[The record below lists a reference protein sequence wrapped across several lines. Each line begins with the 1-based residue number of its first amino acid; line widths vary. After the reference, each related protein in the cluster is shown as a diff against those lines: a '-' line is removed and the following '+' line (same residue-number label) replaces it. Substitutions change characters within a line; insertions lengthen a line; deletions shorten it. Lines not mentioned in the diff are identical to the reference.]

1 MLQCQWSEAH
11 STPTWFQKV
20 ICFRFLINSTFYLVL
35 ISFGAAQ
42 TLHTCLFLF
51 CKAISLESSKVA
63 QTERHCQ
70 VRLSR
75 AVPSHLLSSSCAAN
89 LHLASPSAS
98 HALQMYLSV
107 LLTRKKHSVQLPDLW
122 SIDDTLFHCVALP
135 PLLPLSLTAHPIE
148 LSMGFPD
155 PSIFWC
161 GKPQPQDSWLEWP
174 SSCVN
179 CVDIV
184 IYHVPGTS
192 LLLLRAKVISSGWCV
207 CLFFFFSTRGQ
218 YTQESTN
225 VHSWCVLIVFHF
237 IN

>member
-1 MLQCQWSEAH
+1 MLPKHCTHAYFYSARPSVWEAPKWH
-11 STPTWFQKV
+11 RRRDTVKSGLVEQSLRTCSLLLVQLIFTWHLQAHRTHYKC
-20 ICFRFLINSTFYLVL
+20 IY
-35 ISFGAAQ
+35 
-42 TLHTCLFLF
+42 LF
-51 CKAISLESSKVA
+51 CWREKNIQCNCQISDQLMILCF
-63 QTERHCQ
+63 T
-70 VRLSR
+70 
-75 AVPSHLLSSSCAAN
+75 
-89 LHLASPSAS
+89 
-98 HALQMYLSV
+98 V
-107 LLTRKKHSVQLPDLW
+107 L
-122 SIDDTLFHCVALP
+122 LP

-148 LSMGFPD
+148 PSMGFPD

-225 VHSWCVLIVFHF
+225 VHSWRVLIVFHF